1 MNILCYGPLSL
12 SLHAQGQN
20 EAKVT
25 LSLRNATVEEFAMEV
40 ARQTGL
46 TISYDNDNVKT
57 LRRVTFD
64 VREQSLSSL
73 LLTLSNQLPLA
84 YSMEGDTLKLARK
97 EPAQRKTGIYGQ
109 VTDEHGEPLIGAIIR
124 VEGVNGGYVTDIN
137 GDYQIQTDKKEARI
151 TVSSIGYRS
160 VTKLVRNGSSAN
172 IVLYE
177 DTREIQEVVVTGYV
191 TKNKNSFTGAQVAV
205 NREQLLNMGTKNVL
219 QSLSSFVPGMVILE
233 DNLSGFRPQ

>member
-1 MNILCYGPLSL
+1 M
-12 SLHAQGQN
+12 
-20 EAKVT
+20 
-25 LSLRNATVEEFAMEV
+25 
-40 ARQTGL
+40 
-46 TISYDNDNVKT
+46 
-57 LRRVTFD
+57 
-64 VREQSLSSL
+64 
-73 LLTLSNQLPLA
+73 
-84 YSMEGDTLKLARK
+84 
-97 EPAQRKTGIYGQ
+97 
-109 VTDEHGEPLIGAIIR
+109 TDEHGEPLIGAIIR

-151 TVSSIGYRS
+151 TVSSIDYRS

>member
-25 LSLRNATVEEFAMEV
+25 LSLRNAIVEEFAMEV

-57 LRRVTFD
+57 LRGVTFD

-151 TVSSIGYRS
+151 TVSSIGYCS

-205 NREQLLNMGTKNVL
+205 NHEQLLNMGTKNVL

>member
-57 LRRVTFD
+57 FRGVTFD

-124 VEGVNGGYVTDIN
+124 VEGVKGGYVTDIN

-160 VTKLVRNGSSAN
+160 VTKL
-172 IVLYE
+172 
-177 DTREIQEVVVTGYV
+177 VTGYV